1 MKIRAKKYRFFL
13 AAIFLIAVIG
23 GLYGYHEYNR
33 SLPDTHQ
40 LEPDFRLE
48 SSAFIKEFETDESK
62 ASAKYADK
70 TISVHGVAHTIQTT
84 DTTAT
89 VFLNDGYPGTSVV
102 CQFGGENNKEIKG
115 LKKGDQVSVK
125 GICSGYLMDVVMVRC
140 VLDHDNLN
148 LK

>member
-1 MKIRAKKYRFFL
+1 MKKRVKKYR
-13 AAIFLIAVIG
+13 IFLVGAFFITVFV
-23 GLYGYHEYNR
+23 GLYGFGEYNR
-33 SLPDTHQ
+33 SLPDTHY
-40 LEPDFRLE
+40 LTPAFRLE
-48 SSAFIKEFETDESK
+48 ASTFIKQFETDESK
-62 ASAKYADK
+62 ANAKYADK

-89 VFLNDGYPGTSVV
+89 VFVNDGYSNTSVI
-102 CQFGGENNKEIKG
+102 CQFGRENNEEIRD
-115 LKKGDQVSVK
+115 LKKGELVTIK